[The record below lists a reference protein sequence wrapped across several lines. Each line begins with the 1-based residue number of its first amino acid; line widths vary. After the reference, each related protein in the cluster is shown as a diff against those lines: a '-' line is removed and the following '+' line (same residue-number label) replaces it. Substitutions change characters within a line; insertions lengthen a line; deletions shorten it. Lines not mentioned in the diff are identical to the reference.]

1 MFNTETIQRMIVM
14 IPINI
19 NTNILQFLSVHDDN
33 IYAYMIGLQ

>member
-1 MFNTETIQRMIVM
+1 MIVM
-14 IPINI
+14 TPI